1 MKLKNNIILVLF
13 LATCIFNC
21 ESQSEKL
28 ELSDGFV
35 AFVVKDIKASFD
47 WYSSMLG
54 FEIVNETH
62 LVERG
67 IKQANL
73 KLGDTKI
80 QLIESSSSINL
91 TENITKKI
99 LVQGIFKVGF
109 IVSNFNDWANH
120 CIKVQLIT
128 KKDIVIDPIDNK
140 RILIIKD
147 PDGNRIQLFEK

>member
-1 MKLKNNIILVLF
+1 MKLKNNKILVLF

-28 ELSDGFV
+28 ELSEGFV
-35 AFVVKDIKASFD
+35 AFVVKDFKVSID

-73 KLGDTKI
+73 KLGNTKI
-80 QLIESSSSINL
+80 ELIESNSSINPN
-91 TENITKKI
+91 ENHGNKK

-109 IVSNFNDWANH
+109 IVSNFDD
-120 CIKVQLIT
+120 CIDQLIEFQLIT
-128 KKDIVIDPIDNK
+128 KKDIVIDPTDNK
-140 RILIIKD
+140 RMLIIKD